1 MNEQTMYQK
10 VYGCW
15 MGKNIGGTLGG
26 PVEGKM
32 ELMNH
37 TFYTQ
42 DFHGRPMEND
52 DLDLQLLNLHAVEQ
66 YGIRLTSRQIATE
79 WKSHVFFC
87 MDEYALFLSNARRGV
102 ETPLS
107 GHFNNEFIH
116 CMGSPIRSEIW
127 AVLAPGNPQL
137 AAYFAYQDAAV
148 DHAGGEGVYGEVFF
162 AALESMAFVSSDLTE
177 VTERALTFIPDTSVT
192 ARAIRDLMRYHTN
205 GLDWITARQKLIDDY
220 GTANFCYAPLNI
232 AFTMLGLFYG
242 KDFTEKMLITLNC
255 GYDTDCTAATAG
267 SILGILH
274 GADAI
279 PQKWIDPI
287 GTAIVASPQVCGF
300 RIPKDIAELTERSM
314 RAQKIIAAEFENCID
329 PSVFTIDY
337 DIKTTKFGVPSDS
350 LIEQDLLISVSYQDD
365 HPAIDRNE
373 TKKLF
378 LKVENKMPM
387 PYDGAI
393 RLHSPD
399 GLTTGEMACFTL
411 QPGEEFCYETF
422 VTGDGVFHPTY
433 PLEIVLERHMGG
445 LLWSTEVFHFALRP
459 TYRWSVSKNGGE
471 PKLLASPTHRLDL
484 EALFG
489 ESKIGDVFTAEA
501 VLELPTERN
510 LRYMVHT
517 MHPVVCELDGEIII
531 NRPQNAEPYLPAFH
545 RPCPS
550 RPLLTAAGKHTVKIT
565 ATVADRP
572 ESFALAFQTA
582 DLSELFVPNRGW
594 LQEELLLAVED
605 GSVEN

>member
-1 MNEQTMYQK
+1 MMNEQTMYQK

-26 PVEGKM
+26 PIEGKM
-32 ELMNH
+32 ELMHH

-42 DFHGRPMEND
+42 DFQGKPMEND

-87 MDEYALFLSNARRGV
+87 MDEYALFLSNTRRGV

-107 GHFNNEFIH
+107 GHFNNEFID

-127 AVLAPGNPQL
+127 AVLAPGNPKL

-148 DHAGGEGVYGEVFF
+148 DHAGGEGVYGEVFL
-162 AALESMAFVSSDLTE
+162 AALESLAFANDNLIEITE
-177 VTERALTFIPDTSVT
+177 EALQFIPETSVT
-192 ARAIRDLMRYHTN
+192 AHAVRDLITYHST
-205 GLDWITARQKLIDDY
+205 GMDWVAARQKLIDNY

-232 AFTMLGLFYG
+232 AFTMLGLLYG
-242 KDFTEKMLITLNC
+242 KDFTERMLITVNC

-287 GTAIVASPQVCGF
+287 GTTIVASPQVCGF
-300 RIPKDIAELTERSM
+300 RIPKDIAALTERSIK
-314 RAQKIIAAEFENCID
+314 AQKIIAAEYENCID
-329 PSVFTIDY
+329 PAVFHIDY
-337 DIKTTKFGVPSDS
+337 DIHTTKFGVPSDC
-350 LIEQDLLISVSYQDD
+350 LIEQDLLISVRYQDD
-365 HPAIDRNE
+365 HPAIDRTE
-373 TKKLF
+373 TKRLF
-378 LKVENKMPM
+378 ITVENKMPM
-387 PYDGAI
+387 AYQGAVLL
-393 RLHSPD
+393 RSTD
-399 GLTTGEMACFTL
+399 GLKTGDKQAFALQAGESVTL
-411 QPGEEFCYETF
+411 ETF
-422 VTGDGVFHPTY
+422 VTGDGRFHPFY

-445 LLWSTEVFHFALRP
+445 LLWSTEVFHLALRP
-459 TYRWSVSKNGGE
+459 TYRWRVSKNGG
-471 PKLLASPTHRLDL
+471 PAKLISSPTHRLDL
-484 EALFG
+484 ESVFG
-489 ESKIGDVFTAEA
+489 PHQFGDTFTVEA
-501 VLELPTERN
+501 VLELPTARKI
-510 LRYMVHT
+510 RYMVHT
-517 MHPVVCELDGEIII
+517 MHPVTCELDGEVII
-531 NRPQNAEPYLPAFH
+531 NRPENNEPYLPAYH

-550 RPLLTAAGKHTVKIT
+550 RPLETAGGKHTIKIT

-572 ESFALAFQTA
+572 EPFALAFQTA

-594 LQEELLLAVED
+594 LQEELLLAIEAKVEA
-605 GSVEN
+605 